1 MAFSFKNFDTKALRY
16 TITLSVAYPIQCF
29 MIMFI
34 DQGLPLGYMASATQ
48 KNKNKKIKKTGSI
61 KYDQQGR

>member
-1 MAFSFKNFDTKALRY
+1 
-16 TITLSVAYPIQCF
+16 
-29 MIMFI
+29 MFI